1 MGRVIRGQ
9 RTCNLKNDGHKLIK
23 GMSMNKRLWVLN
35 PLLLA
40 TALPAW
46 AVDDSM
52 IVSAN
57 RTHRTVAEMAQT
69 TWVIEG
75 QEIEQQVQG
84 GKEFKDVLA
93 QLIPGIDVSSQGRTN
108 YGMNMRGRAIVVL
121 IDGVRLNS
129 SRTDSRQLDSIDPFN
144 IEHIEV
150 ISGATSLYGGGS
162 TGGLINIVTKKGQQE
177 RQVDLELG
185 SKTGFANSNDHDERV
200 AAAVSG
206 GTDHAS
212 GRLSVAYQRF
222 GGWYDGNNDALILDN
237 TQTGLQHS
245 DRLDVMGTGTIE
257 IDENRQLQLVT
268 QYYKSQGDDYGLY
281 LGKNMSAVTGDGKAF
296 TTDGLNSDRVP
307 GTERHLISLQY
318 SDADFL
324 GQNLVSQVYYRD
336 ESLTFYPFPTLSK
349 GQVSSFSSSKQD
361 TDQYGAKITLNSQ
374 PLDGWDLTWGVDA
387 DHETFNANQMFFDL
401 DQSMS
406 SGGLNNQAIYTT
418 GRYPGYSITNLAP
431 FLQSSYDLND
441 IFTISGG
448 VRYQWTENRVDD
460 FVGYAQQQDVAS
472 GKVSSADAI
481 PGGKT
486 DYDNFLFNAG
496 IVAHLTDR
504 QQTWFNFSQGV
515 ELPDPGKY
523 YGIGKYGAAVN
534 GHLPLLSSVNVGDSP
549 LQGIKVN
556 SYELGWRYTGDNLR
570 TQLAAYYSTSDK
582 TIVVNRTDM
591 TIDVQSDKRRI
602 YGVEGAVD
610 YYFPNS
616 DWSAGANFNVL
627 KSQVKSDGSWQK
639 WDVTLA
645 SPSKATAWVGWAPE
659 PWSLRVQSQQV
670 FDISDAS
677 GNKLDGYNTVDF
689 IGSYALPL
697 GKLTFSIE
705 NLLNEDYVTLWG
717 QRAPLLYSP
726 TYGSSSLYEYKG
738 RGRTFGLNYA
748 LSF

>member
-1 MGRVIRGQ
+1 
-9 RTCNLKNDGHKLIK
+9 
-23 GMSMNKRLWVLN
+23 MNKRLWLLN

-40 TALPAW
+40 TALPAFT
-46 AVDDSM
+46 AQAADEDDI

-57 RTHRTVAEMAQT
+57 RNHRTVAEMAQT

-129 SRTDSRQLDSIDPFN
+129 SRTDSRQLDAIDPFN

-185 SKTGFANSNDHDERV
+185 GKTGFANSNDHDERV

-257 IDENRQLQLVT
+257 IDDQRQLQLVT
-268 QYYKSQGDDYGLY
+268 QYYKSQGDDYGLN
-281 LGKNMSAVTGDGKAF
+281 LGKDMSAVLGESKAW
-296 TTDGLNSDRVP
+296 TSNGLNSDRVP

-318 SDADFL
+318 SDADFF
-324 GQNLVSQVYYRD
+324 GQNLVSQIYYRD
-336 ESLTFYPFPTLSK
+336 ESLTFYPFPALSK
-349 GQVSSFSSSKQD
+349 GKISSFSASQQD
-361 TDQYGAKITLNSQ
+361 TDQYGAKVTFNSQ
-374 PLDGWDLTWGVDA
+374 PLTGWDLTWGVDA
-387 DHETFNANQMFFDL
+387 DHETFNSNQMFFDL
-401 DQSMS
+401 DKAMA
-406 SGGLNNQAIYTT
+406 SGGLNNQSAYTT
-418 GRYPGYSITNLAP
+418 GRYPSYSITNLAP

-441 IFTISGG
+441 IFTLSGG

-460 FVGYAQQQDVAS
+460 FVGYAQQQDVAK
-472 GKVSSADAI
+472 GKYRSADAI

-496 IVAHLTDR
+496 IVAHITER

-523 YGIGKYGAAVN
+523 YGIGSYGAAVN
-534 GHLPLLSSVNVGDSP
+534 GHLPLVSSVNVGDSP

-556 SYELGWRYTGDNLR
+556 SWELGWRYTGDNLR

-582 TIVVNRTDM
+582 TIVVNRSDM

-610 YYFPNS
+610 YFVPDS
-616 DWSAGANFNVL
+616 DWSLGANFNVL
-627 KSQVKSDGSWQK
+627 KSQVKTDGSWQK

-645 SPSKATAWVGWAPE
+645 SPSKATAWVGWAPD

-670 FDISDAS
+670 FDLSDAS

-689 IGSYALPL
+689 IGSYLLPV

-705 NLLNEDYVTLWG
+705 NLLNEDYVTIWG

-726 TYGSSSLYEYKG
+726 TYGSAGLYEYKG

-748 LSF
+748 LTF